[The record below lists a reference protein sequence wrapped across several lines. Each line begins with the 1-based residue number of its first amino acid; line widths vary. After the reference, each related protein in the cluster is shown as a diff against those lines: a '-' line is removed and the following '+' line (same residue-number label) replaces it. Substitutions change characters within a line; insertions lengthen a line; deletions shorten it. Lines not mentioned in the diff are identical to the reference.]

1 MLGSSSRRAATLSSW
16 ARVVRSIS
24 ESNSGVFVMME
35 SPPLRSGFCPQAEH
49 GERAPRQIV
58 VIAGAVR
65 AGGVGSFPGP
75 RVEHRLPA
83 DPRLVGGQDEGDGLV
98 VRVEQ

>member
-65 AGGVGSFPGP
+65 AGGGGSFPGP
-75 RVEHRLPA
+75 RVEHRLPP
-83 DPRLVGGQDEGDGLV
+83 DPRVLGGPCARDGPSVG
-98 VRVEQ
+98 VRP